1 MAEAKNTKLGPMG
14 EKALKT
20 LLEIQYC
27 ELRPSSIHGI
37 GVFALRN
44 IPEGKDPFL
53 GSLRSR
59 EVAVS
64 HEEIDKLP
72 APLRRLL
79 KTFCYYDEHKF
90 MIPVAG
96 LNHMNLSVYL
106 NHSKQPNL
114 EMLPDGRFR
123 SLRRIDKDEEVT
135 MDYDKS
141 FGEIHRF

>member
-1 MAEAKNTKLGPMG
+1 M
-14 EKALKT
+14 
-20 LLEIQYC
+20 
-27 ELRPSSIHGI
+27 
-37 GVFALRN
+37 
-44 IPEGKDPFL
+44 
-53 GSLRSR
+53 
-59 EVAVS
+59 S